1 MYEKGLSLNEI
12 MLGYSTLCLSL
23 ILVGTVFLVPPLQV
37 LLQWIEEE
45 NEINQNYS
53 HGFLTMAGPDFAVS
67 SLQGS
72 LDYLAVTRRM

>member
-45 NEINQNYS
+45 NEINQNY
-53 HGFLTMAGPDFAVS
+53 
-67 SLQGS
+67 
-72 LDYLAVTRRM
+72 